1 MPKDEGDASHLPG
14 APKEMPMNLEYAPKA
29 ERKGNEPSYEQRCEK
44 LLALAEVIRKRRT
57 EIVRSAVADI
67 RFTVKDSELEVDT
80 SIDRIKMFAQARPIL
95 EGRRPLGGRG
105 SSVSLML
112 SYNGSAWLNTAI
124 TSIYMV
130 GNKVNVKF
138 SSRGPHLSELTE
150 SLYEP
155 IFGDDVRFVREAG
168 KSFVARSLEDPNV
181 SSVVIFGSDENVLP
195 YEEAFRRA
203 GKKLVFEGP
212 GQDPF
217 IVFPDASLDLAMKD
231 LVTSKFSYSGQTCVA
246 PKRIFI
252 HRSIYEQF
260 LALFEERVRKLV
272 VGSPE
277 DVHTDVSPVAST
289 TAVVRIREQMR
300 DAVEKGARVVVGG
313 KIVGNLV
320 YPTIVRDA
328 TDDML
333 GMREEIFG
341 PVAFTSHFETKE
353 EVLARARNHKY
364 GLRAALFG
372 GKEAAEVAKALVGEP
387 YCHPV
392 PAYTFGKFGTIA
404 LNQTRAESWR
414 GSLVTK
420 AAGGYGYSGWIWE
433 RADGKFRLKQ
443 GPKLLSV
450 ETSLP
455 A

>member
-1 MPKDEGDASHLPG
+1 MDVA
-14 APKEMPMNLEYAPKA
+14 YAVKA
-29 ERKGNEPSYEQRCEK
+29 EGNGNEPSYDERYQK
-44 LLALAEVIRKRRT
+44 LLALAESIRRNRM
-57 EIVRSAVADI
+57 EIVRAAVADI
-67 RFTVKDSELEVDT
+67 GFTVKDSEQEVDA
-80 SIDRIKMFAQARPIL
+80 SIDRLKMFAEARPIL

-138 SSRGPHLSELTE
+138 SSKGPRLSELTE
-150 SLYEP
+150 SLYKP
-155 IFGDDVRFVREAG
+155 IFGDDVRFLREG
-168 KSFVARSLEDPNV
+168 GRTFVDRSLRDPDV
-181 SSVVIFGSDENVLP
+181 SSVVIFGSDQTAMP
-195 YEEAFRRA
+195 YQEAVQRA

-231 LVTSKFSYSGQTCVA
+231 LMASKFSYSGQTCVA

-252 HRSIYEQF
+252 HRSIYEEF
-260 LALFEERVRKLV
+260 LARLEERVRQLV

-277 DVHTDVSPVAST
+277 DVYTDVSPVASRL
-289 TAVVRIREQMR
+289 AVVRMREQLR
-300 DAVEKGARVVVGG
+300 DAIEKGAKLVVEGE
-313 KIVGNLV
+313 IVGNLV
-320 YPTIVRDA
+320 YPAVVRDA

-333 GMREEIFG
+333 GMREEVFG
-341 PVAFTSHFETKE
+341 PVAFTSPFDTKE
-353 EVLARARNHKY
+353 EVVARSKDHKY

-372 GKEAAEVAKALVGEP
+372 GKEAADAAEELVGEP

-414 GSLVTK
+414 GSFVTK
-420 AAGGYGYSGWIWE
+420 PAGGYGYSGWIWE
-433 RADGKFRLKQ
+433 TVDGRFQLKQ

-455 A
+455 G